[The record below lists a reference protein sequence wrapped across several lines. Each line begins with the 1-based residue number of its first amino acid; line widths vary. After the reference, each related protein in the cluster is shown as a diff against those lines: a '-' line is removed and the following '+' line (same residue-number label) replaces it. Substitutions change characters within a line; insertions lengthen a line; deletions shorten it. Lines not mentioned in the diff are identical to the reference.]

1 MDALAT
7 ALDGVVVLEPT
18 AHQDNRGYFFES
30 WSREGFLAATGF
42 DADFV
47 LDGHS
52 GSKRDVVRGL
62 HYQMPPDAHGKLVR
76 VSMGAVFDVAVDLR
90 RSSPTL
96 GEWFSTELS
105 AENRRQLWVPAGF
118 AHGFLTTSDWAEVQY
133 KVTSGY
139 SPRSERAIR
148 WDDPDL
154 AIPWPLR
161 GDPILS
167 AKDSLAVALSQA
179 ELFD

>member
-7 ALDGVVVLEPT
+7 ALDGVLVLEPPE
-18 AHQDNRGYFFES
+18 HRDERGFFFES
-30 WSREGFLAATGF
+30 WSKDAFRAATGI

-52 GSKRDVVRGL
+52 GSKRGVVRGL
-62 HYQMPPDAHGKLVR
+62 HYQLPPDAHGKLVR
-76 VSMGAVFDVAVDLR
+76 ATIGEVFDVAVDLR
-90 RSSPTL
+90 RSSPTFRQ
-96 GEWFSTELS
+96 WFSTELS
-105 AENRRQLWVPAGF
+105 AENRRQMWVPPGF

-139 SPRSERAIR
+139 SPTSERSVR

-154 AIPWPLR
+154 GIAWPLD

-167 AKDSLAVALSQA
+167 AKDSNAVALGQA

>member
-7 ALDGVVVLEPT
+7 ALDGVVMFEPT
-18 AHQDNRGYFFES
+18 AHEDDRGYFFES
-30 WSREGFLAATGF
+30 WSREGFREVTGI

-62 HYQMPPDAHGKLVR
+62 HYQLPPDAHGKLVR
-76 VSMGAVFDVAVDLR
+76 VTSGAVFDVAVDLR
-90 RSSPTL
+90 RSSPSFQD
-96 GEWFSTELS
+96 WFSTELT
-105 AENRRQLWVPAGF
+105 AENRRQVWIPPGF

-133 KVTSGY
+133 KITGGY
-139 SPRSERAIR
+139 SPESERAIR

-154 AIPWPLR
+154 AIPWPLV

-167 AKDSLAVALSQA
+167 TKDSHALALSQA